1 MKLLAAAHSV
11 ALLTIAP
18 SIFRYAPFFTAGGI
32 SIMEWGG
39 LEIGLKSDLFI
50 TLIRNLLLATYD
62 FLNNHNIL
70 TFSDNTFALVKIWLV

>member
-1 MKLLAAAHSV
+1 MEMKLLAA

-50 TLIRNLLLATYD
+50 TLIRLATYD
-62 FLNNHNIL
+62 FLNNH
-70 TFSDNTFALVKIWLV
+70 KIFPFLC